1 MSGAKIVVAQT
12 LQACTRLLLD
22 LRGAQGMLAA
32 AELGDGAALV
42 QRLWFGAAAMRIA
55 GGTDEIVRNSIGE
68 RVLGQE
74 PEPRTDK
81 GVPFNQ
87 LKH

>member
-1 MSGAKIVVAQT
+1 MPRSLVAQAI
-12 LQACTRLLLD
+12 QATRARD
-22 LRGAQGMLAA
+22 RPARPARGVLAA
-32 AELGDGAALV
+32 AELERRRGARRAPLV
-42 QRLWFGAAAMRIA
+42 RRRRHARIA

-68 RVLGQE
+68 RVLGLD

-87 LKH
+87 LLR